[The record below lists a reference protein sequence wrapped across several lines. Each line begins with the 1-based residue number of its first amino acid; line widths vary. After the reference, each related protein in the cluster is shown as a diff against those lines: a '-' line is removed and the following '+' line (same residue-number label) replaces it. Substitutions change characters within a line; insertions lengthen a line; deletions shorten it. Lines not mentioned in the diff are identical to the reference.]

1 MESTTERNDCYKCHK
16 PHQSNNMCWDCHG
29 KMIQQMKLD
38 LATKGA
44 CCDYNGTEYWY

>member
-1 MESTTERNDCYKCHK
+1 MESTTKRNNCYKCHK
-16 PHQSNNMCWDCHG
+16 PQQMNSICSDCHK

>member
-1 MESTTERNDCYKCHK
+1 METATERNYCYKCHK
-16 PHQSNNMCWDCHG
+16 PQQTNAMCSDCHG
-29 KMIQQMKLD
+29 TMIQQMKRD